1 MVHTKNTNRRPVAM
15 VTGASRGIGRGI
27 SIALAKSGYD
37 LVITGRTV
45 VEGTAVNPA
54 TGRMLSGSLA
64 TTAAQASGHGAA
76 VAIIEADILNLDDVE
91 PSFKRCLTACND
103 HIDLLINNAVYVGPG
118 NDIRFA
124 DTNPDD
130 IVRRSNGNLVAPL
143 LLTHAFLQHALSNPR
158 HPETGWR
165 ATILNVTSDAGQRT
179 PERTADDGGW
189 SLMYAATKAGFHRM
203 ADMLALEYGNDGIRS
218 LNINPGLVATERVLD
233 SGANL
238 EWIAR
243 NGVAPEVIGD
253 AVARLAADPQVENG
267 AYVHAQN
274 YLREALGHQE
284 FERLLSNSRMNG
296 QPL

>member
-54 TGRMLSGSLA
+54 TGRMLAGSLA

-76 VAIIEADILNLDDVE
+76 VAIIEADILDLDDVE

-118 NDIRFA
+118 NDVRFA

-203 ADMLALEYGNDGIRS
+203 TDMLALEYGNDGIRS